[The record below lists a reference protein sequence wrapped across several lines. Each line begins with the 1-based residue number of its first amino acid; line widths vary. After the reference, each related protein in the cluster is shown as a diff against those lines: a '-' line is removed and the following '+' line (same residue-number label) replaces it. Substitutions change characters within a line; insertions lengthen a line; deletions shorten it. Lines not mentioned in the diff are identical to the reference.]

1 MSEHTDGTGAD
12 GPTTRAPDRE
22 LAAFVA
28 GLTFEELPDDLVRAA
43 ERAFV
48 DTVGVTVAGAAEG
61 AGAVAMATVR
71 ASGGE
76 GPAGLVG
83 GGSAS
88 LTDAAF
94 ANGTAGHALD
104 FDDVTRGV
112 WHPSVPIVAPI
123 LALAEARDLSGEAA
137 VAAYVAGYETQCYLA
152 DALLPP
158 HYERGWH
165 ATATFGTFGAAAAG
179 AVLLGLDEGEARNA
193 LNAAASMPA
202 GLKSNFGTMT
212 KPMHAGHAA
221 RSGLTAALLAEE
233 GHTAAEGAMGTERGF
248 LDLYSGNAAPAV
260 GEMAPLGEAWA
271 LRSDGIQV
279 KKYPCCY
286 FTHPA
291 VYATERLV
299 AENDVAPEDVESIA
313 VSASQGAADA
323 LHYPNPDT
331 GLEGKFSMEYTVACA
346 VARDRVGLAAFDD
359 RNVGDP
365 AVQAV
370 RERVTFEVDPDLG
383 YNPYFT
389 TVALETR
396 DGDRHERTQE
406 VPPGTPAD
414 PLSDAE
420 LREKFEMCL
429 ARAGEEDDAD
439 TVYERLD
446 ALREQERAGAVL
458 SSLS

>member
-1 MSEHTDGTGAD
+1 MSDHSETNDVTD
-12 GPTTRAPDRE
+12 RAPDAE
-22 LAAFVA
+22 LAAFVTDLA
-28 GLTFEELPDDLVRAA
+28 YDDLPDDLVRAA

-48 DTVGVTVAGAAEG
+48 DTVGVTVPGAAEG
-61 AGAVAMATVR
+61 AGRVAMETIEAT
-71 ASGGE
+71 GGD
-76 GPAGLVG
+76 GPATLVG

-88 LTDAAF
+88 LADAAF

-123 LALAEARDLSGEAA
+123 LVLAEARGLSGEAA
-137 VAAYVAGYETQCYLA
+137 VTAYVAGYETQCYLA
-152 DALLPP
+152 DALLPA

-179 AVLLGLDEGEARNA
+179 AALLELDEGEARHA
-193 LNAAASMPA
+193 LNAAASLPA
-202 GLKSNFGTMT
+202 GLKANFGTMT

-221 RSGLTAALLAEE
+221 RSGLTAALLAER
-233 GHTAAEGAMGTERGF
+233 GHTATPGAMGLDRGF
-248 LDLYSGNAAPAV
+248 IDLYSGNSDPAV
-260 GEMAPLGEAWA
+260 GEMASLGEEWA
-271 LRSDGIQV
+271 LRTDGIQV

-291 VYATERLV
+291 IYATEELV
-299 AENDVAPEDVESIA
+299 AENGVAPEDVESIT

-323 LHYPNPDT
+323 LHYPDPST

-346 VARDRVGLAAFDD
+346 AARDRVGLAAFDD
-359 RNVGDP
+359 ENVSDP
-365 AVQAV
+365 EVQAV

-389 TVALETR
+389 SVTLETR
-396 DGDRHERTQE
+396 DGERYERTQE

-429 ARAGEEDDAD
+429 ARAGRGDDAGAAYD
-439 TVYERLD
+439 RLD
-446 ALREQERAGAVL
+446 SLREQEDAGSVL

>member
-1 MSEHTDGTGAD
+1 MSEHTERTR
-12 GPTTRAPDRE
+12 RAPDRE

-28 GLTFEELPDDLVRAA
+28 DLTFDDLPGDLVRTA

-48 DTVGVTVAGAAEG
+48 DTVGVTAAGAEEG
-61 AGAVAMATVR
+61 AGEVAMETVR
-71 ASGGE
+71 AAGGD
-76 GPAGLVG
+76 GPATLVG

-88 LTDAAF
+88 LSDAAF

-112 WHPSVPIVAPI
+112 WHPSVPVVAPV
-123 LALAEARDLSGEAA
+123 LALAEARELSGRDA

-152 DALLPP
+152 DALLPA

-165 ATATFGTFGAAAAG
+165 ATATFGTFGATAAG
-179 AVLLGLDEGEARNA
+179 AVLLGLDESGTRNA

-202 GLKSNFGTMT
+202 GLKANFGTMT
-212 KPMHAGHAA
+212 KPMHAGHAS
-221 RSGLTAALLAEE
+221 RSGLTAALLAER
-233 GHTAAEGAMGTERGF
+233 GHTAAAGAMGTDRGF
-248 LDLYSGNAAPAV
+248 LDLYAGDAAPDTDA
-260 GEMAPLGEAWA
+260 MASLGEEWA
-271 LRSDGIQV
+271 LRADGIQV

-291 VYATERLV
+291 VYATQELVGERDIDPDEIE
-299 AENDVAPEDVESIA
+299 AIE
-313 VSASQGAADA
+313 VSASRGAADA
-323 LHYPNPDT
+323 LHYSDPET

-346 VARDRVGLAAFDD
+346 AARDRVGLAAFDD
-359 RNVGDP
+359 ENVDDP
-365 AVQAV
+365 DVQAV
-370 RERVTFEVDPDLG
+370 RERVAFAVDPDLG

-396 DGDRHERTQE
+396 GGERYERTQE
-406 VPPGTPAD
+406 IPPGTPAD

-420 LREKFEMCL
+420 LREKFELCL
-429 ARAGEEDDAD
+429 ARANGEYDVEGAYAHFDD
-439 TVYERLD
+439 
-446 ALREQERAGAVL
+446 LRTRERAGAAM